1 MVALDSVVGG
11 AVGAVP
17 GRWLQIGQHRRVQRR
32 LIGGDPGGRDLGGA
46 DGPLEEPVGGAGVPP
61 CGDEDLDDL
70 PELVDRAGGCSAT
83 DPRPSPTSRP
93 PASGQPRRA
102 ALAGGL
108 GQQRHEPLDPPVD
121 REVVDL
127 DAALGEE
134 FLEVAGGQVD
144 AEVLADRND
153 DDVGREA

>member
-1 MVALDSVVGG
+1 MN
-11 AVGAVP
+11 
-17 GRWLQIGQHRRVQRR
+17 RWTHRF
-32 LIGGDPGGRDLGGA
+32 
-46 DGPLEEPVGGAGVPP
+46 
-61 CGDEDLDDL
+61 
-70 PELVDRAGGCSAT
+70 
-83 DPRPSPTSRP
+83 
-93 PASGQPRRA
+93 
-102 ALAGGL
+102 
-108 GQQRHEPLDPPVD
+108 D